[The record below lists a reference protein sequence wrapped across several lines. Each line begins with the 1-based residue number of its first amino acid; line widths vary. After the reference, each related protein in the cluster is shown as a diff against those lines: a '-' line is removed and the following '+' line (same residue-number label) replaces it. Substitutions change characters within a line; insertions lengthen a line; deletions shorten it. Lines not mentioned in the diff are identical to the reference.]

1 MEVNDILKEEY
12 LPMHYTVDRLNS
24 ADRFIINVYFPDKP
38 EELATYLANI
48 ESISYFLRHFESL
61 GYIADRIAF

>member
-1 MEVNDILKEEY
+1 MNDILKEEY
-12 LPMHYTVDRLNS
+12 LLMHYT
-24 ADRFIINVYFPDKP
+24 NVYFPDKP
-38 EELATYLANI
+38 DELATYLANI

>member
-1 MEVNDILKEEY
+1 MHDILKEEY
-12 LPMHYTVDRLNS
+12 SPMHYTVDRLNS

-38 EELATYLANI
+38 EELATYSANI
-48 ESISYFLRHFESL
+48 ESVGAMLRHFESL

>member
-1 MEVNDILKEEY
+1 MHDILKEEY

-24 ADRFIINVYFPDKP
+24 ADRFIVNVYFPDKL
-38 EELATYLANI
+38 EELATYSANI
-48 ESISYFLRHFESL
+48 ESIGYMLRHFESL

>member
-1 MEVNDILKEEY
+1 MNDILKEEY

-24 ADRFIINVYFPDKP
+24 TDRFVINVYFPDNP
-38 EELATYLANI
+38 EELIVYSVNI
-48 ESISYFLRHFESL
+48 EGVGSTLRRFESL

>member
-1 MEVNDILKEEY
+1 MHDILKEEY
-12 LPMHYTVDRLNS
+12 SPMHYTVDRLNS

-38 EELATYLANI
+38 EEFNTYSANI
-48 ESISYFLRHFESL
+48 ESIGHLLRHFESL